1 MSRRLVNK
9 FGDIENIENSEYF
22 VQVMRDISPKWD
34 YWDGRKY
41 LMINYI
47 WSNIKFSLDLN
58 WFNPVLTDLNFRSCL
73 LSVLSDI
80 SLSIEIVRLLLDL
93 EKYFTM
99 NCNLWFINQLTF
111 PNIRSCG
118 DAWGGLGG
126 VIVRDKMLSHHPP
139 LLTSSETCKI
149 L

>member
-34 YWDGRKY
+34 YWEGRKY

-80 SLSIEIVRLLLDL
+80 SLSIEIVRSLLDL

-99 NCNLWFINQLTF
+99 NCNLWFINHLTF
-111 PNIRSCG
+111 PKYPILWRCLRG
-118 DAWGGLGG
+118 VGWWHPLGH
-126 VIVRDKMLSHHPP
+126 VKSLKY
-139 LLTSSETCKI
+139 CKI
-149 L
+149 LKIL